1 MRDYKGL
8 KDVDVKLI
16 LLSGSSIT
24 VDNIEIIPFTI
35 EEIKNYGYSNYMQGL
50 QLLSLTVEDFM
61 SSVKDLEKRAILEV
75 EKKNLRA
82 FDFYAK
88 LGGED
93 FKNILLVALS
103 VLLRTDDI
111 RFLDDNVLAIDFMK
125 MGILHED
132 KYGMIHVDND
142 KLEDISEE
150 NIKLIHREN
159 FDSIIE
165 VIKLQ
170 NYLMKT
176 EDMVDDE
183 FKNPANEE
191 TRLLAEQIKKN
202 REKVKAKKKA
212 QDEDVDIDISDIIS
226 AVCSKSNSI
235 NKINVWDF
243 TLYQVYD
250 EYARLELIDNY
261 DFSIKAMMAG
271 AEKVDLKHW
280 SSRL

>member
-24 VDNIEIIPFTI
+24 VDNIEIVPYTI

-75 EKKNLRA
+75 EKKNLKA
-82 FDFYAK
+82 FDFYSK

-111 RFLDDNVLAIDFMK
+111 RFLDDNVLAIDFIK
-125 MGILHED
+125 MGIIHED
-132 KYGMIHVDND
+132 KYGMIHVND
-142 KLEDISEE
+142 EKLEDVSED
-150 NIKLIHREN
+150 NIKLIHGDN

-176 EDMVDDE
+176 DEMVDDE

-202 REKVKAKKKA
+202 RERVKAKKKA

>member
-24 VDNIEIIPFTI
+24 VDNIEIVPYTM
-35 EEIKNYGYSNYMQGL
+35 EEIKNYGYSNYMRSL

-61 SSVKDLEKRAILEV
+61 DSVKDLEKRMILEV
-75 EKKNLRA
+75 EKKNLKA
-82 FDFYAK
+82 FDFYVK

-93 FKNILLVALS
+93 FQNILLVALS

-111 RFLDDNVLAIDFMK
+111 RFLDENVLAIDFMK
-125 MGILHED
+125 MGVLYED
-132 KYGMIHVDND
+132 EFGMMQVNGE
-142 KLEDISEE
+142 KLESISED
-150 NIKLIHREN
+150 NIKLIHRDN
-159 FDSIIE
+159 FDKIVE
-165 VIKLQ
+165 VIKMQ
-170 NYLMKT
+170 NYLMKMDDRT
-176 EDMVDDE
+176 DDE
-183 FKNPANEE
+183 FDNPANEE

-202 REKVKAKKKA
+202 RERVKAKKKL
-212 QDEDVDIDISDIIS
+212 QNEDVDIDISDIIS